1 MTKTPKRPLLVVDDD
16 PQVYKII
23 SRLLDPDKYRVEGAE
38 DGLAA
43 LKKMGD
49 LKPELLVLD
58 LMMPGM
64 VGWEVCRAVKGNPNT
79 RGIMILVLS
88 AKDAQVDRRRC
99 FEMGADDYETKPFHI
114 GSLARKIEYMFE
126 KRAQGEGPGPR
137 RKEGESKA
145 SS

>member
-1 MTKTPKRPLLVVDDD
+1 MVQRLKRRLLVVDDD

-23 SRLLDPDKYRVEGAE
+23 SRLLDPEKYRVEGAE
-38 DGLAA
+38 DGLTA
-43 LKKMGD
+43 LKMIKE
-49 LKPELLVLD
+49 LRPELLILD

-64 VGWEVCRAVKGNPNT
+64 SGWEVCQAVKGNPNT
-79 RGIMILVLS
+79 HGTMILVLS

-126 KRAQGEGPGPR
+126 KRGKSEVRSQKSE
-137 RKEGESKA
+137 
-145 SS
+145 

>member
-1 MTKTPKRPLLVVDDD
+1 MTKTPKRRLLVVDDD

-23 SRLLDPDKYRVEGAE
+23 SRLLDPDKYSVEGAE

-64 VGWEVCRAVKGNPNT
+64 SGWEVCQAVKGNPGT
-79 RGIMILVLS
+79 REVMILVLS

-126 KRAQGEGPGPR
+126 KKAKGERPRLRSEPG
-137 RKEGESKA
+137 E
-145 SS
+145 

>member
-1 MTKTPKRPLLVVDDD
+1 MAETPKRRLLVVDDD
-16 PQVYKII
+16 PQVFKII
-23 SRLLDPDKYRVEGAE
+23 SRLLDPEKYKVDGAE

-43 LKKMGD
+43 LKRIGE
-49 LKPELLVLD
+49 LQPELLILD

-64 VGWEVCRAVKGNPNT
+64 SGWEVCQAVKGNPKT
-79 RGIMILVLS
+79 RGTLILVLS

-126 KRAQGEGPGPR
+126 KRKKPEARSQKPEDR
-137 RKEGESKA
+137 R
-145 SS
+145 